1 MSELEDT
8 GIYVAVGAGEAESI
22 PMAPTSITAF
32 VGRARRGPVN
42 FPLTID
48 SFDEFERLFGSLWM
62 PSTMSYAVRH
72 FFLNGGRQAIIVRV
86 INGGRHNT
94 IQLPAGHDVL
104 VLAARHPGTG
114 EVLRAAV
121 DYDNIPEK
129 SNSFN
134 LTIQRVRGVGS
145 TIVEDQEIFNRVS
158 MRAESQRFV
167 TDVLHDSNLVRVR
180 DGVPTARPE
189 PTANSGHGE
198 QRGYVTS
205 ASDGDDGRPLSDNDI
220 IGSER
225 EQTGLHALKT
235 GPRFNLLCIPPL
247 SRNHDLGFAAMRF
260 AAEFCR
266 RNKALYVADPP
277 SIWRSPDDAIAGLS
291 DLGLSNENAALFY
304 PRLIMDDE
312 AQGGRSEFAPCGT
325 VAGLLARCDENAGP
339 WESPGLSHAPLR
351 GVRRFADEVDDY
363 ECESL
368 IASGIN
374 CLRAHGRSIRV
385 LEGDRTLGGA
395 DCPAPE
401 WRSLSKRRFA
411 MMVIDSVR
419 EGTGWAAFEKNDSEL
434 WYRLQGK
441 VEEFLMRCHAL
452 GAFGNLKQSQAWFV
466 KCDRETTTEED
477 RRKGRVNVV
486 VGLAQDRPSDFLVIN
501 ISQPVQPLTD
511 EDAFAEASLA
521 SYDALA

>member
-8 GIYVAVGAGEAESI
+8 GIYVAVGAGEGESI
-22 PMAPTSITAF
+22 PMAPTAVAAF

-48 SFDEFERLFGSLWM
+48 SFEDFKRIFGGLWM
-62 PSTMSYAVRH
+62 PSTMSYAVRQ
-72 FFLNGGRQAIIVRV
+72 FFLNGGEQAVIVRV

-94 IQLPAGHDVL
+94 IRLPAGKQEL
-104 VLAARHPGTG
+104 VLAALHPGSG

-121 DYDNIPEK
+121 DYDQIPEN

-145 TIVEDQEIFNRVS
+145 AIVEDQEIFNRVS
-158 MRAESQRFV
+158 TRADSERYV
-167 TDVLHDSNLVRVR
+167 ADVLHDSMLVRVR
-180 DGVPTARPE
+180 DGVPTSRPDSTE
-189 PTANSGHGE
+189 SLGSGIN
-198 QRGYVTS
+198 RGYVSTV
-205 ASDGDDGRPLSDNDI
+205 SDGDDGRPLTDNDI

-225 EQTGLHALKT
+225 EQTGLHALVT
-235 GPRFNLLCIPPL
+235 GPHFNLLCIPPL

-260 AAEFCR
+260 AAEFSR
-266 RNKALYVADPP
+266 RNKAMYIVDPP
-277 SIWRSPDDAIAGLS
+277 SIWRSPDDAIAGLG
-291 DLGLSNENAALFY
+291 DLGFSNENAAIFY

-325 VAGLLARCDENAGP
+325 VAGLLARTDDAAGP
-339 WESPGLSHAPLR
+339 WQGPGLTHAPLR
-351 GVRRFADEVDDY
+351 GVRRFADEIDDY

-368 IASGIN
+368 VASGIN

-385 LEGDRTLGGA
+385 LEGDRTLAGA
-395 DCPAPE
+395 DCPAKE
-401 WRSLSKRRFA
+401 WRSLSNRRFA
-411 MMVIDSVR
+411 MMIIDSVR
-419 EGTGWAAFEKNDSEL
+419 DGTGWAAFEQNGPEL
-434 WYRLQGK
+434 WQRLQGK

-452 GAFGNLKQSQAWFV
+452 GAFGDLKSNQAWFV

-486 VGLAQDRPSDFLVIN
+486 VGIAHNRPSDFLVIN
-501 ISQPVQPLTD
+501 ISQPVQPLA
-511 EDAFAEASLA
+511 EEAAFAEASLA